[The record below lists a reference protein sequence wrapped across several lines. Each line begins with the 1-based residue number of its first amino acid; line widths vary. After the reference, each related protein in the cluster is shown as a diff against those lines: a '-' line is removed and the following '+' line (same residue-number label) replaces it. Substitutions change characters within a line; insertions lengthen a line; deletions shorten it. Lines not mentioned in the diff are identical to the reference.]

1 VKLLRDA
8 EDIIKDAGGVPE
20 EHQYDQRSEL
30 QVIVS
35 SSVAL
40 QHEQNEQDKLDYTPE
55 LDKIVQ
61 TAVATTLDVIGGG
74 DMDFE
79 VSILITDNEG
89 IHAINKEY
97 REIDAPTDVLSF
109 PILEFD
115 EDGVML
121 EESGDY
127 DGDFLLLGDIVISLE
142 RAKSQAEEYGHSLE
156 REVGFLAVHSTLHLL
171 GFDHME
177 EPYASVMRSRE
188 EEILNK
194 MNLKRD

>member
-1 VKLLRDA
+1 MLQF
-8 EDIIKDAGGVPE
+8 IIE
-20 EHQYDQRSEL
+20 
-30 QVIVS
+30 
-35 SSVAL
+35 
-40 QHEQNEQDKLDYTPE
+40 NEQDKLEYTPE
-55 LDKIVQ
+55 LDKIIQ
-61 TAVATTLDVIGGG
+61 TAVSTTLDVIGGA
-74 DMDFE
+74 DTDFE

-89 IHAINKEY
+89 IRTINKEY
-97 REIDAPTDVLSF
+97 RDIDSATDVLSF

-142 RAKSQAEEYGHSLE
+142 RAKAQSEEYGHSLE

-177 EPYASVMRSRE
+177 EPYTSVMRKRE
-188 EEILNK
+188 EEILAK
-194 MNLKRD
+194 MNLTRE